1 MIGVVNQYHTGYFE
15 LPKQMSACSVHSKT
29 MARHVTS
36 PTLLRAGRR
45 IDAITHVE
53 GEAMGQKLVGHKID
67 PPRGTEACGTKK
79 VGVEGDGSPRE
90 WHCCCCGL
98 LCLFGLVPLHLFLC
112 SRMSTLELP
121 SRANDFSQ

>member
-67 PPRGTEACGTKK
+67 PPRGTEEGIDTHHVGRRKWELKAMGHRESGTAAAAASS
-79 VGVEGDGSPRE
+79 VSSVLS
-90 WHCCCCGL
+90 L
-98 LCLFGLVPLHLFLC
+98 SIYSSAL
-112 SRMSTLELP
+112 
-121 SRANDFSQ
+121 A